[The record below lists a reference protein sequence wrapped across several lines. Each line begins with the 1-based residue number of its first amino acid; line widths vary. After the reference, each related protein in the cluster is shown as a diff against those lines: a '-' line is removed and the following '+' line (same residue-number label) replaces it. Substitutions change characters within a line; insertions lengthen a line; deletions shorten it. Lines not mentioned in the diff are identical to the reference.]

1 VVVRIRLTG
10 TALARVRFA
19 ISPVFETVMAVDALR
34 RPGAHAVHQPWLSWA
49 RSRLG
54 DRAVDLPNLDR
65 PDLGLL
71 LGLLDAEA
79 KPSYLMP
86 IPDDR
91 MPDLPTEL
99 RRMRSTVAAQV
110 QRDLDRRKG
119 PLPRPLRDLRADPRA
134 GLARLVA
141 TIQAVHD
148 ALLAPYWPRMVR
160 LLEADIAVRAA
171 MLADEGS
178 EAVFA
183 GLHRDIDWSDGELV
197 LHAGRRPENP
207 TMVDVAGHGLI
218 LSPSVFAWPNT
229 WTETRPARAGILRYP
244 ARGIATVWEE
254 RPAAPDAIAALIGRT
269 RAELLELLAAPAT
282 TGGLA
287 GRLGITAGAVSQH
300 LNVLRAA
307 GLVATRRDG
316 RAVMHFRTTRGDAL
330 VNRQEATDA
339 PGRRF

>member
-1 VVVRIRLTG
+1 
-10 TALARVRFA
+10 
-19 ISPVFETVMAVDALR
+19 MAVDALR

-49 RSRLG
+49 RSRLA
-54 DRAVDLPNLDR
+54 DRSTGSTEQA
-65 PDLGLL
+65 DLGLL
-71 LGLLDAEA
+71 LGLLDVEA

-91 MPDLPTEL
+91 MPDLATEL
-99 RRMRSTVAAQV
+99 RRMRSTAAAQV

-141 TIQAVHD
+141 TIAAMHE

-171 MLADEGS
+171 VLADQGS

-183 GLHRDIDWSDGELV
+183 GLHRDIDWADGELV
-197 LHAGRRPENP
+197 LHAGRRPERP
-207 TMVDVAGHGLI
+207 TVIPTVMPTIIPTVVDVADHGLI

-229 WTETRPARAGILRYP
+229 WTETRPARAGIVRYP
-244 ARGIATVWEE
+244 ARGIATVWEH
-254 RPAAPDAIAALIGRT
+254 PAAAIGSGAIAALIGRT
-269 RAELLELLAAPAT
+269 RAELLDLLAAPAT

-287 GRLGITAGAVSQH
+287 GRLGITSGAVSQH

-316 RAVMHFRTTRGDAL
+316 R
-330 VNRQEATDA
+330 
-339 PGRRF
+339 